1 MSLSKS
7 KKNTLLMVS
16 SDFIS
21 SFGDTVFNLSMMW
34 FIYEQTGSALS
45 TVILGTLGHIAS
57 MFGGPVAGVMVDRNN
72 PQNML
77 RNCLVISGFLL
88 ILMVL
93 ALLFFEGYLLIGTI
107 YGVMFLLNTSY
118 AFTHPSETKLIP
130 HLVER
135 DNISSLYG
143 FRSSSSQISALIGN
157 ASSGFLLIWVGII
170 GSVMIH
176 SVSFLI
182 AAVLV
187 SCMNVLRPFSY
198 QDVDQ
203 GKTKNSFWRQ
213 IMEGLR
219 VIKDNRV
226 LRKITYITIFLNVA
240 SFIGP
245 LYVVLVRN
253 QYSGGAA
260 EFGMLHAFGL
270 VGGIIGGLCVKI
282 FQKKL
287 SFGLV
292 MAGGWVLTGIMIMC
306 LSQFNYIILAYM
318 LYFGISFS
326 LCLSSIMLTTV
337 STLVIPE
344 QLRGRVSGIMQSLSI
359 LLIPVTNI
367 LGGIFTDLFEVS
379 YMFLFAGVWII
390 MIGLYSLRST
400 DIVNAGKEKEFN
412 NMTM

>member
-1 MSLSKS
+1 
-7 KKNTLLMVS
+7 MVS

-21 SFGDTVFNLSMMW
+21 AFGDTVFNLSMMW

-57 MFGGPVAGVMVDRNN
+57 MFGSPIAGVMVDRNN
-72 PQNML
+72 PQKML
-77 RNCLVISGFLL
+77 RNCLLVSGVLL
-88 ILMVL
+88 ILLVL
-93 ALLFFEGYLLIGTI
+93 VLIFFEGYLLIGAI

-130 HLVER
+130 NLVETN
-135 DNISSLYG
+135 NISSLYG
-143 FRSSSSQISALIGN
+143 FRSSSSQISTLIGN
-157 ASSGFLLIWVGII
+157 AASGFLLIWVGII

-176 SVSFLI
+176 SFSFLI
-182 AAVLV
+182 AAILV
-187 SCMNVLRPFSY
+187 SCMNVLKPFAC
-198 QDVDQ
+198 QDSDQ
-203 GKTKNSFWRQ
+203 GKIKNFFWRK

-219 VIKDNRV
+219 VVKDDPV

-260 EFGMLHAFGL
+260 EFGMLHASGL
-270 VGGIIGGLCVKI
+270 AGGIIGGLCVKI

-287 SFGLV
+287 SSGLI
-292 MAGGWVLTGIMIMC
+292 MAGGWVLAGIMVMC
-306 LSQFNYIILAYM
+306 LSQFNYIIFAYT
-318 LYFGISFS
+318 LYFVISFS
-326 LCLSSIMLTTV
+326 FCVSSIMLTTV

-344 QLRGRVSGIMQSLSI
+344 QLRGRVSGIMQSLSV

-367 LGGIFTDLFEVS
+367 LGGIFTDIFEVS
-379 YMFLFAGVWII
+379 WMFLFAGVWI
-390 MIGLYSLRST
+390 MTIGIYALRSS
-400 DIVNAGKEKEFN
+400 DIVNAGKEKEFS